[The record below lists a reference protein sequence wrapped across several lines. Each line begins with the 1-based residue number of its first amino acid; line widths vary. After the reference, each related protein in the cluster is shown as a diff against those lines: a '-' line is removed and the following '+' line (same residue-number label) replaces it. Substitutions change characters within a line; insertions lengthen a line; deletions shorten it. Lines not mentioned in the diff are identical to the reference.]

1 MRLIDESTYE
11 GWRNAAKSELYSQH
25 IHPSGVDKELYYQTG
40 KVYAD
45 KILQHVKPGD
55 LVMDYG
61 CGNGRILQHIRDP
74 KVGIDIV
81 PEAAAMIGG
90 FTPDQ
95 YNGKVNVIY
104 SVCVFIHNPYEI
116 CCNILQWM
124 HERLKAKG
132 KLLLQMP
139 LYSEGKNPLH
149 PMDVGVWTQAMFEKA
164 VKDYKII
171 DMHVNPGSFTFES
184 IGPYHHDF
192 HVLVK
197 K

>member
-1 MRLIDESTYE
+1 MQLIDPSTLDA
-11 GWRNAAKSELYSQH
+11 WKNAANSDIYSQH
-25 IHPSGVDKELYYQTG
+25 IHPTGNDPDAYVRSGKEYAEQILKYVKSGDK
-40 KVYAD
+40 
-45 KILQHVKPGD
+45 
-55 LVMDYG
+55 VMEYG

-81 PEAAAMIGG
+81 PMAAKMVGG

-95 YNGKVNVIY
+95 YKGKVNLIY

-124 HERLKAKG
+124 HGRLKKQG
-132 KLLLQMP
+132 ILLLQMP
-139 LYSEGKNPLH
+139 IYEEAKNPLH
-149 PMDVGVWTQAMFEKA
+149 PMDVGVWTEQMFRDA
-164 VKDYKII
+164 VKDFDIIKIY
-171 DMHVNPGSFTFES
+171 VNPGSFTFEK
-184 IGPYHHDF
+184 IGLCHHDF